1 MDTKQAKNARVAWML
16 SGLLKERKVSGK
28 RSVEN
33 TEGSLRM
40 PIEVRV
46 DGGGG
51 GGEGG
56 KEDMAPYSSCD
67 T

>member
-1 MDTKQAKNARVAWML
+1 MDTKQAKNACMAWML
-16 SGLLKERKVSGK
+16 SGLLKERKV
-28 RSVEN
+28 RVEN